1 MSIRN
6 DISRITRLTFKNLK
20 TMAITKVYTKTG
32 DEGMT
37 SLVGG
42 VRVRKTN
49 PRIEAYGTVDE
60 LSAQLGLL
68 ASFMKDGDDKN
79 MVISIQRTLFTVCS
93 YLATDT
99 AQTKLAPSYTI
110 DPQEVTVLEEE
121 IDQLNGSLP
130 RQTSFIIPGGSH
142 EAALAHVCRTVCRR
156 AERRIFFLGETT
168 KLDGNVLQYIN
179 RLSDYLFML
188 ARKLNFNDGVREKI
202 WKKNL

>member
-20 TMAITKVYTKTG
+20 TMSITKVYTKTG

-99 AQTKLAPSYTI
+99 TQTKLAPSYTI

>member
-1 MSIRN
+1 
-6 DISRITRLTFKNLK
+6 
-20 TMAITKVYTKTG
+20 MAITKVYTKTG
-32 DEGMT
+32 DEGTT

-79 MVISIQRTLFTVCS
+79 MVIRIQRTLFTVCS

-99 AQTKLAPSYTI
+99 SKTQLAKSYTL
-110 DPQEVTVLEEE
+110 DEQEVTALEVE
-121 IDQLNGSLP
+121 IDHLNGSLP
-130 RQTSFIIPGGSH
+130 RQTAFIIPGGSH

-156 AERRIFFLGETT
+156 AERRIFFLAETA
-168 KLDGNVLQYIN
+168 KLDSRVLQYMN

-188 ARKLNFNDGVREKI
+188 ARKLNFIDGVREKI

>member
-1 MSIRN
+1 
-6 DISRITRLTFKNLK
+6 
-20 TMAITKVYTKTG
+20 MAITKVYTKTG
-32 DEGMT
+32 DEGTT
-37 SLVGG
+37 SLIGG

-68 ASFMKDGDDKN
+68 ASFMKDGDDRN
-79 MVISIQRTLFTVCS
+79 MVIRIQRTLFTVCS

-99 AQTKLAPSYTI
+99 TKTQLAPSYTV
-110 DPQEVTVLEEE
+110 DPREVTILEEE
-121 IDQLNGSLP
+121 IDHLNGSLP
-130 RQTSFIIPGGSH
+130 TQTAFIIPGGSH

-168 KLDGNVLQYIN
+168 KLDANVLQYMN
-179 RLSDYLFML
+179 RLSDYLYML
-188 ARKLNFNDGVREKI
+188 ARKLNFIDGVREKI